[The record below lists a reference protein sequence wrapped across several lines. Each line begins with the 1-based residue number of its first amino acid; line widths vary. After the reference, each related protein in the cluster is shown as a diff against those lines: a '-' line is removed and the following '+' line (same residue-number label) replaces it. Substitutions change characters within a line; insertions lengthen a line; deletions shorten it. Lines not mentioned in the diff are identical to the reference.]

1 MKRFIITFLVMLFI
15 LTAGVVFSQH
25 VVKLGDLPKSDFTI
39 NIFQVIGFQSNK
51 EGYKLV
57 YLDNNY
63 EIKYLYLP
71 KQLEGKYRIYRPQY
85 NTHNQNFIVVWQKDG
100 KIKRV
105 EWFLPQKINYK
116 LPNYSTEAFS
126 EEDKKK
132 FEIVARSGELMFSE
146 QIGTTAPT
154 IKAPGGGE

>member
-1 MKRFIITFLVMLFI
+1 MKKVIMILLLIFI
-15 LTAGVVFSQH
+15 LSAGLLFAQH
-25 VVKLGDLPKSDFTI
+25 VVRLGDLPVSDYTI
-39 NIFQVIGFQSNK
+39 NVFQIIGFQEST

-71 KQLEGKYRIYRPQY
+71 KKLRDKYRIYRPQN

-116 LPNYSTEAFS
+116 LPNYSVKPFS
-126 EEDKKK
+126 EEDKEK
-132 FEIVARSGELMFSE
+132 FAAIEKSGELLFTE
-146 QIGTTAPT
+146 QIGGTAPS
-154 IKAPGGGE
+154 IRAPGGGE